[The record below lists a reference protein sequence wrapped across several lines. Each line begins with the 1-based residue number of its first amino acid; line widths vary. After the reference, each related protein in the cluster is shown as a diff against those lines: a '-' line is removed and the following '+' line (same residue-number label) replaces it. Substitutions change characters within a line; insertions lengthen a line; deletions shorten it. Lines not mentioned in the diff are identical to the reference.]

1 MRSEDSEVAALLHE
15 WIARLLAERL
25 AGNNKTIE
33 ALMD

>member
-1 MRSEDSEVAALLHE
+1 MRREDPEAAALLHE

-25 AGNNKTIE
+25 AQNNRTIE